1 MEYLNRL
8 NQRSKAKEYEF
19 LTEIEIK
26 QEEISELKQ
35 IDMKASDATKV
46 LSVGGGFA
54 AIGLMGTKPLVFG
67 VVAKIATASTGTAIS
82 SLHGAAATNAILA
95 WLGGG
100 TVAAG
105 GGGVAAGTAVM
116 ATLTATAAVGLA
128 VIAVGT
134 LASAFYARKYTE
146 ATQYLADIQEWV
158 AQTEASWTVM
168 AGIKQR
174 VLELQ
179 NITSE
184 LEERAIAQ
192 LHKLDPYIDHFDN
205 SDMAQVQLFQQA
217 AIMVKSMS
225 ELAQVSVLDEDGNL
239 NEQANIVA
247 AKTEKILNT
256 SL

>member
-1 MEYLNRL
+1 
-8 NQRSKAKEYEF
+8 
-19 LTEIEIK
+19 
-26 QEEISELKQ
+26 
-35 IDMKASDATKV
+35 
-46 LSVGGGFA
+46 
-54 AIGLMGTKPLVFG
+54 
-67 VVAKIATASTGTAIS
+67 
-82 SLHGAAATNAILA
+82 
-95 WLGGG
+95 
-100 TVAAG
+100 
-105 GGGVAAGTAVM
+105 
-116 ATLTATAAVGLA
+116 
-128 VIAVGT
+128 
-134 LASAFYARKYTE
+134 
-146 ATQYLADIQEWV
+146 
-158 AQTEASWTVM
+158 M